1 MKAILYTLTTV
12 VLFFSYRGT
21 AQTQPVLLKN
31 VTVIDGTGK
40 PPQKKMFVLI
50 DHGKIADISSK
61 EMITIMTVMP
71 QDFSGKIIMPVI
83 TNAHAHLGTVKGVT
97 ASAVNYTRDNILRQ
111 LQKYET
117 YGVDAIQVM
126 GSDREMIFDMRD
138 SSQKG
143 LLPGATIYTAGYGF
157 SAPNGGPPSNLG
169 MDKVYRPATP
179 EEAIKDV
186 QELATLKPD
195 LIKMWV
201 DDFGGTSPKMKPE
214 ISAAIISEAHR
225 QHIRVASHLYYL
237 EDAHRLVDQ
246 DVDIIAHSIRDKDID
261 DALIQKMKQK
271 GVAYIPTLSLDEF
284 QFAYANKPEW
294 LDEPFFKVALELG
307 VYEMITADDYRS
319 KIMSN
324 PNFEKNKAA
333 YATALR
339 NVKKLFDAGI
349 LIALGTDSGAN
360 PVRVQGFSEHLEMQ
374 LLTEAGL
381 TPLQAI
387 MIATQNA
394 AKVVHKNI
402 PGTLEKGNPASFIV
416 LQNNPAKDI
425 KNTRSILEVWKNGVK
440 VNDGPLKD

>member
-1 MKAILYTLTTV
+1 MKATLYTLTTV
-12 VLFFSYRGT
+12 LLFLALRGYGQ
-21 AQTQPVLLKN
+21 AQPVLLKH

-40 PPQKKMFVLI
+40 PPQQNMFVLI
-50 DHGKIADISSK
+50 DHGKIVDMSTK
-61 EMITIMTVMP
+61 EMVTVMTVMP
-71 QDFSGKIIMPVI
+71 QDLSGKTIMPVI

-97 ASAVNYTRDNILRQ
+97 ASAVNYTRENILRQ

-126 GSDREMIFDMRD
+126 GSDREMIFGMRD
-138 SSQKG
+138 SSQNG
-143 LLPGATIYTAGYGF
+143 WLPGATIYTAGYGF
-157 SAPNGGPPSNLG
+157 SAPNGGPPASLG

-179 EEAIKDV
+179 EEAVKDV
-186 QELATLKPD
+186 QELAKLKPD

-214 ISAAIISEAHR
+214 ISAAIIGEAHK

-246 DVDIIAHSIRDKDID
+246 GLDIIAHSIRDKDVD
-261 DALIQKMKQK
+261 DALIEKMKQK
-271 GVAYIPTLSLDEF
+271 NVAYIPTLSLDEF

-294 LDEPFFKVALELG
+294 LEEPFFKVALELG
-307 VYEMITADDYRS
+307 VYEMITESSYRS

-333 YATALR
+333 FETALR
-339 NVKKLFDAGI
+339 NVKKLFDAGV

-374 LLTEAGL
+374 LLTQAGL

-394 AKVVHKNI
+394 AKVVHKKI
-402 PGTLEKGNPASFIV
+402 PGTLEKGNSASFIV

-440 VNDGPLKD
+440 VNDGPMKD